1 MEGARHF
8 AVALGAGAFKLP
20 TVADLVRA
28 IANAASHAHNATARV
43 STRRGSAPS
52 SSSSSS
58 RELPMAVLC
67 GSRDAVDDVA
77 AACSKLGVIRA
88 LHADQDVDERKGVLV
103 ACARSTWRAGSDDD
117 DVEEDEEID
126 GEREPSDAVRCVCMV
141 TTDACLPSAAS
152 GEASLGFPLLVN
164 YDVPRTK
171 AAYARR
177 ARVALGGGK
186 GGGKSGGIIRAPGV
200 VVTLV
205 VADDE
210 TELLREVC
218 GDSRVETMPV
228 SALEEVAMN
237 WFAYINNSG
246 IR

>member
-28 IANAASHAHNATARV
+28 IADAASHAHHATARA
-43 STRRGSAPS
+43 SGSAPS

-88 LHADQDVDERKGVLV
+88 LHADQDADERKGVLV

-117 DVEEDEEID
+117 DAGDGDEEFD
-126 GEREPSDAVRCVCMV
+126 TREPSDAVRCVCMV

-171 AAYARR
+171 EAYARR

-186 GGGKSGGIIRAPGV
+186 GGAGRGGIGRAPGV

-210 TELLREVC
+210 TEL
-218 GDSRVETMPV
+218 
-228 SALEEVAMN
+228 
-237 WFAYINNSG
+237 
-246 IR
+246 

>member
-1 MEGARHF
+1 MTESLDGEWAEDGINVRSLMPSFIDTPLLDHNPNARSNEGIRQ
-8 AVALGAGAFKLP
+8 
-20 TVADLVRA
+20 
-28 IANAASHAHNATARV
+28 RV
-43 STRRGSAPS
+43 TDSGLEITP
-52 SSSSSS
+52 
-58 RELPMAVLC
+58 
-67 GSRDAVDDVA
+67 VDDVA

-88 LHADQDVDERKGVLV
+88 LHADQDADERKGVLV

-117 DVEEDEEID
+117 DAGDGDEDID

-171 AAYARR
+171 EAYARR

-186 GGGKSGGIIRAPGV
+186 GGAGRGGIGRAPGV

>member
-28 IANAASHAHNATARV
+28 IADAASHAHHATARA
-43 STRRGSAPS
+43 SGSAPS
-52 SSSSSS
+52 SSSSCD
-58 RELPMAVLC
+58 LPMAVLC

-117 DVEEDEEID
+117 DEEDGEEEFD
-126 GEREPSDAVRCVCMV
+126 TREPSDAVRCVCMV

-171 AAYARR
+171 EAYARR

-186 GGGKSGGIIRAPGV
+186 GGAGRGGIIRSPGV

>member
-28 IANAASHAHNATARV
+28 IANASSHAHHATARA
-43 STRRGSAPS
+43 STRRGSVPS
-52 SSSSSS
+52 SSSHG
-58 RELPMAVLC
+58 ELPMAVLC

-88 LHADQDVDERKGVLV
+88 LHADQDADERKGVLV

-117 DVEEDEEID
+117 DAGDGDEDID

-171 AAYARR
+171 EAYARR

-186 GGGKSGGIIRAPGV
+186 GGAGRGGIVRAPGV

-246 IR
+246 TR

>member
-28 IANAASHAHNATARV
+28 IADAASHAHHATARA
-43 STRRGSAPS
+43 SGSAPS
-52 SSSSSS
+52 SSSSCD
-58 RELPMAVLC
+58 LPMAVLC

-117 DVEEDEEID
+117 DAGDGDEDID

-164 YDVPRTK
+164 YDVPKTK
-171 AAYARR
+171 EAYARR

-186 GGGKSGGIIRAPGV
+186 GGAGRGGIVRAPGV

-205 VADDE
+205 A
-210 TELLREVC
+210 
-218 GDSRVETMPV
+218 VEMWTDTPPPK
-228 SALEEVAMN
+228 
-237 WFAYINNSG
+237 
-246 IR
+246 

>member
-1 MEGARHF
+1 
-8 AVALGAGAFKLP
+8 
-20 TVADLVRA
+20 
-28 IANAASHAHNATARV
+28 
-43 STRRGSAPS
+43 
-52 SSSSSS
+52 
-58 RELPMAVLC
+58 
-67 GSRDAVDDVA
+67 
-77 AACSKLGVIRA
+77 
-88 LHADQDVDERKGVLV
+88 
-103 ACARSTWRAGSDDD
+103 
-117 DVEEDEEID
+117 
-126 GEREPSDAVRCVCMV
+126 MV

-164 YDVPRTK
+164 YDVPKTK
-171 AAYARR
+171 EAYARR

-186 GGGKSGGIIRAPGV
+186 GGAGRGGIVRAPGV

-246 IR
+246 TR

>member
-28 IANAASHAHNATARV
+28 IANASSHAHHATARA
-43 STRRGSAPS
+43 STRARGSAP
-52 SSSSSS
+52 SSSSS

-67 GSRDAVDDVA
+67 GSRDAVDEVA

-117 DVEEDEEID
+117 DAGDGDEEFD
-126 GEREPSDAVRCVCMV
+126 TREPSDAVRCVCMV

-171 AAYARR
+171 EAYARR

-186 GGGKSGGIIRAPGV
+186 GGAGRGGIGRAPGV

-246 IR
+246 TR

>member
-77 AACSKLGVIRA
+77 AACSKLGGIRA

-228 SALEEVAMN
+228 SALEEVAKN

>member
-28 IANAASHAHNATARV
+28 IADAASHAHHATARA

-52 SSSSSS
+52 SSSSI
-58 RELPMAVLC
+58 PMAVLC

-88 LHADQDVDERKGVLV
+88 LHADQDGDERKGVLV

-117 DVEEDEEID
+117 DEEDGEEEFD
-126 GEREPSDAVRCVCMV
+126 TREPSDAVRCVCMV

-171 AAYARR
+171 EAYARR
-177 ARVALGGGK
+177 ARVAL
-186 GGGKSGGIIRAPGV
+186 APPPSQSLPSAG
-200 VVTLV
+200 THMSL
-205 VADDE
+205 
-210 TELLREVC
+210 
-218 GDSRVETMPV
+218 SRWSS
-228 SALEEVAMN
+228 SALSRDCTAASSRLSASRSGARRSVAT
-237 WFAYINNSG
+237 ARSC
-246 IR
+246 

>member
-1 MEGARHF
+1 M
-8 AVALGAGAFKLP
+8 
-20 TVADLVRA
+20 
-28 IANAASHAHNATARV
+28 
-43 STRRGSAPS
+43 TRSG
-52 SSSSSS
+52 
-58 RELPMAVLC
+58 
-67 GSRDAVDDVA
+67 
-77 AACSKLGVIRA
+77 K
-88 LHADQDVDERKGVLV
+88 
-103 ACARSTWRAGSDDD
+103 
-117 DVEEDEEID
+117 
-126 GEREPSDAVRCVCMV
+126 PSDASPDAAEGRHASVV
-141 TTDACLPSAAS
+141 TMHTHRT
-152 GEASLGFPLLVN
+152 ASLGFPLLVN
-164 YDVPRTK
+164 YDVPKTK
-171 AAYARR
+171 EAYARR

-186 GGGKSGGIIRAPGV
+186 GGAGRGGIVRAPGV

>member
-8 AVALGAGAFKLP
+8 AVALGAGTFKIP

-28 IANAASHAHNATARV
+28 IANAASHAHHATARA
-43 STRRGSAPS
+43 SGSAPS

-58 RELPMAVLC
+58 IPMAVLC

-88 LHADQDVDERKGVLV
+88 LHADQDADERKGVLV

-117 DVEEDEEID
+117 DAGDGDEDID

-171 AAYARR
+171 EAYARR

-210 TELLREVC
+210 TELLKEVC

>member
-8 AVALGAGAFKLP
+8 AVALGAGAFKIP

-28 IANAASHAHNATARV
+28 IADAASHAHHATARA

-52 SSSSSS
+52 SSSSSI
-58 RELPMAVLC
+58 PMAVLC
-67 GSRDAVDDVA
+67 GSRDAVDEVA

-88 LHADQDVDERKGVLV
+88 LHADQDGDERKGVLV

-117 DVEEDEEID
+117 DEEDGEEEFD
-126 GEREPSDAVRCVCMV
+126 TREPSDAVRCVCMV

-171 AAYARR
+171 EAYARR

-186 GGGKSGGIIRAPGV
+186 GGAGRGGIIRSPGV

-205 VADDE
+205 VAYDE

-246 IR
+246 TR

>member
-28 IANAASHAHNATARV
+28 IADAASHAHHATARA
-43 STRRGSAPS
+43 SGSAPS

-88 LHADQDVDERKGVLV
+88 LHADQDADERKGVLV

-117 DVEEDEEID
+117 DAGDGDEEFD
-126 GEREPSDAVRCVCMV
+126 TREPSDAVRCVCMV

-164 YDVPRTK
+164 
-171 AAYARR
+171 
-177 ARVALGGGK
+177 
-186 GGGKSGGIIRAPGV
+186 
-200 VVTLV
+200 
-205 VADDE
+205 
-210 TELLREVC
+210 
-218 GDSRVETMPV
+218 
-228 SALEEVAMN
+228 
-237 WFAYINNSG
+237 
-246 IR
+246 

>member
-8 AVALGAGAFKLP
+8 AVALGAGAFKIP

-28 IANAASHAHNATARV
+28 IANASSHAHHATARA
-43 STRRGSAPS
+43 STRARGSAP
-52 SSSSSS
+52 SSSSS

-67 GSRDAVDDVA
+67 GSRDAVDEVA

-117 DVEEDEEID
+117 DAGDGDEEFD
-126 GEREPSDAVRCVCMV
+126 TREPSDAVRCVCMV

-171 AAYARR
+171 EAYARR

-186 GGGKSGGIIRAPGV
+186 GGAGRGGIGRAPGV

-246 IR
+246 TR